1 MKRRRIVGKTSDQL
15 AKPAAPTALDD
26 DMPASTPSLVD
37 TRQRDPHAELLQL
50 HQALGRVPNNCQ
62 YCVPCTRKR
71 SKQRC
76 IFRSHPSVLH
86 ALRSISEDQLQ
97 QMSEA
102 WVQGPV
108 EVQVKK
114 SKKRTAR
121 DANQPTEAKPT
132 SPAKDVPSPTR
143 HRGVKTRAQRR
154 ALLGPMPGEPDN
166 GPVTAIKA
174 DPQHAVHIKQEIGTP
189 NQFSPHAA
197 IANQMRQKR
206 SASSQDVVNLL
217 TPDNSPT
224 TSSDQDAEREWPI
237 RLVTTHGTPCT
248 CGCTRCWQARQ
259 GVAIHAARVYCFS
272 CREARCHK
280 CTQFKNNKL
289 FCLRCIEDVSPLPA
303 DQQALQAS

>member
-15 AKPAAPTALDD
+15 AKPATPAALDD
-26 DMPASTPSLVD
+26 DMPAQTPPQVD
-37 TRQRDPHAELLQL
+37 ARHRDPHAELLQL

-97 QMSEA
+97 QLSET

-108 EVQVKK
+108 EVQVKM
-114 SKKRTAR
+114 SKKRPAQ
-121 DANQPTEAKPT
+121 DANQPTEAQPT
-132 SPAKDVPSPTR
+132 SSAMDVPPAAL

-174 DPQHAVHIKQEIGTP
+174 EPQRAVQIKQEICTP
-189 NQFSPHAA
+189 DQSSPPAA
-197 IANQMRQKR
+197 ITNQTRQKR
-206 SASSQDVVNLL
+206 SASSQDVVDLL

-224 TSSDQDAEREWPI
+224 TSSDHDAERDWPI

-248 CGCTRCWQARQ
+248 CGCTSCWQARQ
-259 GVAIHAARVYCFS
+259 GAAIHVARVYCFS